1 MITCAA
7 CTARYG
13 QRLSFRVGLCDHDST
28 AILNPLNPSDLTA
41 GGTGVVAERTPRL
54 SIVELAT
61 LHMIGRNLWRTHAT
75 FRDADDRRTWSPRR
89 QDLDTVVASTF
100 ERFGGVTL
108 GPDGP
113 VDPSTGYAV
122 TVRRPGIRPESYAL
136 DRVPWDALLVREV
149 SAPYLGVFRDD
160 SGAPVVDVDP
170 VAIVSTL
177 REAQALGVYCAST
190 GGAYNFADG
199 LGYWTPTTL

>member
-7 CTARYG
+7 CTSRYAT
-13 QRLSFRVGLCDHDST
+13 RFDFRQGTCDHDST
-28 AILNPLNPSDLTA
+28 AILNALTRSDLSIPDA
-41 GGTGVVAERTPRL
+41 SLDRAPRVDVVTL
-54 SIVELAT
+54 ST
-61 LHMIGRNLWRTHAT
+61 LHMIGRDLYRTHAT
-75 FRDADDRRTWSPRR
+75 FRDSDDRRTWSPRR

-136 DRVPWDALLVREV
+136 DHVPWDALLVREV
-149 SAPYLGVFRDD
+149 SSPYLGVFRDD